1 MVMKRRDFIVLLGS
15 VAAPMTA
22 VCQAWAQPAGRS
34 YRLCVLVQAPRTA
47 THWIA
52 FFDELRKQGF
62 IEGVNLTVVDA
73 FNTPLDRAD
82 SVAAMMVNAR
92 PDAIIT
98 AGTLTRVLQ
107 RATETIPLVTVSDD
121 LLAEKVVTSLSHPD
135 GNATGISILA
145 TELDGKRQE
154 ILLETVPDMQRLA
167 ILADLGVTAPE
178 QVKALENAAK
188 ARGIMASIHIAN
200 RTDDI
205 MPAIEAALNLGAQ
218 ALNVLASSLFN
229 TNRTQI
235 IGRLATARLPAIY
248 QWPGMAEEGG
258 LMAYGPRF
266 VALYRQ
272 QALQVIKVLK
282 GTKPANIPIQQP
294 TKFELVV
301 NLQTAKALGL
311 ALPPSLLLRAD
322 KVIE

>member
-1 MVMKRRDFIVLLGS
+1 
-15 VAAPMTA
+15 
-22 VCQAWAQPAGRS
+22 
-34 YRLCVLVQAPRTA
+34 
-47 THWIA
+47 
-52 FFDELRKQGF
+52 
-62 IEGVNLTVVDA
+62 
-73 FNTPLDRAD
+73 
-82 SVAAMMVNAR
+82 
-92 PDAIIT
+92 
-98 AGTLTRVLQ
+98 
-107 RATETIPLVTVSDD
+107 
-121 LLAEKVVTSLSHPD
+121 
-135 GNATGISILA
+135 
-145 TELDGKRQE
+145 
-154 ILLETVPDMQRLA
+154 
-167 ILADLGVTAPE
+167 
-178 QVKALENAAK
+178 
-188 ARGIMASIHIAN
+188 MASIHIAN

-248 QWPGMAEEGG
+248 QWPEMAEEGG

-282 GTKPANIPIQQP
+282 GTKPADIPIEQP